1 MNSSDSIKL
10 AIILPTFNE
19 KENICIL
26 INQILE
32 LPLKVPFK
40 VIVVDDDSEDL
51 TWKVVEDAYPLDVR
65 VDVIRRTGKT
75 RGLVPSLND
84 AIKAS
89 EAEYIL
95 WMDADLQMPVARI
108 LDLIEVILSSSA
120 TAVIGSRYLPG
131 GTDERDHGVIEPT
144 KITMIH
150 RQLSWLLSRVVPT
163 ILSIPNS
170 DVTSGF
176 IVIRRSFFA
185 DYELQGMHGEYFIH
199 LAHTLHKA
207 DHNVLEIPYVLGRRI
222 HGDSKSTGGKFA
234 HMFKVGFRY
243 LKLTLHLYLKR

>member
-1 MNSSDSIKL
+1 MNGGYSIKL
-10 AIILPTFNE
+10 GIILPTFNE

-40 VIVVDDDSEDL
+40 VIVVDDDSDDL
-51 TWKVVEDAYPLDVR
+51 TWKVVEDAYRLDER
-65 VDVIRRTGKT
+65 VGVIRRTGKT

-89 EAEYIL
+89 DAEYVI
-95 WMDADLQMPVARI
+95 WMDADLQMPVAKI
-108 LDLIEVILSSSA
+108 QDLIEVMVASSA

-131 GTDERDHGVIEPT
+131 GTDERDQGVNEPT

-150 RQLSWLLSRVVPT
+150 RQLSWVLSRVVPT
-163 ILSIPNS
+163 ILSIPNT

-176 IVIRRSFFA
+176 IAIRRSFFA
-185 DYELQGMHGEYFIH
+185 SYELQGMHGEYFIH
-199 LAHTLHKA
+199 LAHTLHKGG
-207 DHNVLEIPYVLGRRI
+207 HKVLEIPYVLGRRI

-234 HMFKVGFRY
+234 HMFKVGLRY